1 MAMFGDIRGEEQPVV
16 RWNPTAW
23 GGKTWPGRE
32 KKESGTSPGKK
43 AGRYQALGVARFENK
58 GDGSKGLGGKM
69 AGKCQGSRQ
78 RWQRVSS
85 WQRRSFF
92 QNDWD
97 HLVYVNTFYFT
108 VWEECK

>member
-58 GDGSKGLGGKM
+58 GDGSEGLGGKN
-69 AGKCQGSRQ
+69 GWKVSRQ
-78 RWQRVSS
+78 
-85 WQRRSFF
+85 
-92 QNDWD
+92 
-97 HLVYVNTFYFT
+97 
-108 VWEECK
+108 